1 MYDEDEQE
9 IPTLLGRRVTSS
21 SQHRGVHWA
30 KASGKW
36 VAMISVNGK
45 RRHLGYFADEEEAAA
60 AYREAD
66 DERRLRKRT
75 SFTGEK
81 RL

>member
-1 MYDEDEQE
+1 VCWHK
-9 IPTLLGRRVTSS
+9 T
-21 SQHRGVHWA
+21 
-30 KASGKW
+30 SGKW
-36 VAMISVNGK
+36 RARIRIDGK
-45 RRHLGYFADEEEAAA
+45 QRHLGYFADEEEAAA